1 MHWDPHP
8 RNMMVFGDGPDRV
21 MWIGFD
27 RAQVGDGAFFTPE
40 TLREML
46 DKGDLLVAKVKQMIV
61 SQSNS

>member
-1 MHWDPHP
+1 
-8 RNMMVFGDGPDRV
+8 MMVFGDGPDRV